1 MQVPDNNDKE
11 SHEVAGASTTS
22 SPEKNYYFA
31 FVRWCGKLIAYI
43 LLMAVGG
50 LYGVGAYKIFSSLFS
65 SPQNGASGLM
75 LTSFLA
81 GIPLCI
87 GLLTGHIAK
96 KKALGGWITASGL
109 SALSIALFV
118 FAAGALLRE
127 GMICIVMA
135 IPLFIIMGVLGA
147 ICGLIFSATNK
158 NAGKWC
164 SAFLLLPLLL
174 GTAEQQITPAATTQI
189 IQKDILINASPETI
203 WQLINHPQDIHPEE
217 LKSGFAYRIG
227 VPFPIQATTLEGKV
241 GGKRELVWQ
250 RGITFEEEI
259 TAWEL
264 NRHIAWTYK
273 FNADSFPSGS
283 LDDHI
288 VIGGKYFNLED
299 TSYTLTPEAHGTR
312 LQIKVKTRVST
323 NFNWYAEGWAN
334 FLVGDT
340 ARTILGFY
348 KNRAENINTSTSG
361 KSKIL
366 EPKA

>member
-1 MQVPDNNDKE
+1 
-11 SHEVAGASTTS
+11 
-22 SPEKNYYFA
+22 
-31 FVRWCGKLIAYI
+31 
-43 LLMAVGG
+43 
-50 LYGVGAYKIFSSLFS
+50 
-65 SPQNGASGLM
+65 M
-75 LTSFLA
+75 LTSFLV

-87 GLLTGHIAK
+87 GILTGYIAK
-96 KKALGGWITASGL
+96 KKDLGGFATASGL

-135 IPLFIIMGVLGA
+135 IPLFVVLGILGA
-147 ICGLIFSATNK
+147 ICGLIFSATNS
-158 NAGKWC
+158 NAGRWC
-164 SAFLLLPLLL
+164 SGLLLLPLLL
-174 GTAEQQITPAATTQI
+174 GTVEQQVTPAATTQF

-203 WQLINHPQDIHPEE
+203 WQLINHPQNIQPEE

-227 VPFPIQATTLEGKV
+227 VPFPIQATTLEGKI
-241 GGKRELVWQ
+241 GGKRELIWQ
-250 RGITFEEEI
+250 RGIKFEEEI

-299 TSYTLTPEAHGTR
+299 TSYTLTPEARGTR

-340 ARTILGFY
+340 ARTILAFY
-348 KNRAENINTSTSG
+348 KNRAENLAIAALI
-361 KSKIL
+361 KS
-366 EPKA
+366 